1 VNAAARGAARFT
13 WSRMLPRHTLASAVL
28 LAALAVAVA
37 PAPHR
42 QAAPDGPPYSPQ
54 DSMATMQLAPG
65 FRLELVAHEPAV
77 QSPVAMDIDE
87 DGRMFVVEMPGY
99 PLDTSPTGRV
109 TLLEDTDG
117 DGRMDRSRVF
127 ADGLV
132 LPTGVMRWKKGVLV
146 TAAPDLLYLEDSDG
160 DGRADRRTVVVTGFA
175 FTNPQ
180 HTVNS
185 PVYGLDNW
193 IYLAHE
199 GPAEA
204 IIYRDLFG
212 DRGRPLSWPNR
223 PGAPAVHP
231 RNRSIRLRP
240 DSGVLEPLAGSSQFG
255 HGFDAF
261 GRYLTND
268 NSSHARH
275 EVIAARY
282 LARTPQLLLASAMQE
297 LPDHGAAARIFPIT
311 KRPTFELLTE
321 VGQFTSACAITPYTG
336 GAFPAPDGDLLF
348 VAEPVHN
355 LVHRDVL
362 SPAGA
367 TFTARRAEKGR
378 EFLAAGD
385 SWFRPV
391 NLYVGPDGALYVVD
405 YYRARIE
412 HPEWTATEL
421 HKDPQALYEGRERGR
436 IYRIVADGAAPDRRT
451 PSLGA
456 APLEIL
462 VGALADPNGWWR
474 RTAQRLL
481 VERSDRGAVRAL
493 ADLAATSPS
502 PLGRLHALW
511 TLEGLGSLD
520 TALVL
525 RALDDPAAGV
535 RENAIVLAETRL
547 ASAPALGAR
556 LLGLEQDPDARV
568 RFQVLASLGFLD
580 TPEVGAVQQ
589 RMLLAHIE
597 DPWMQVAALSGSSDR
612 ALQYIDEVMAEGS
625 PVTARAS
632 AGRTNWLRHVASVV
646 GARQHAEEIQRVI
659 DGVRTQ
665 AAPEAAWWRAAMLDG
680 LLHGARGRITTL
692 KTMGESREALVA
704 LQSDPSGEVRRAA
717 LALLRIAGR
726 GDAAYWRRAVAR
738 ALVDAKRPALEA
750 AERAD
755 AVAFVALDRP
765 ERRIPWFQSLIAPQ
779 EAEPVQVEAVR
790 ALGRIDREDLERHSF
805 ALQERTPDAAA
816 RIARQISP
824 EGIGRFLL
832 ARWPQ
837 FTPAI
842 RREAADVLI
851 GDEGRARLLLAAMRR
866 GVVQSWTLDFW
877 QKRNL
882 VMHGNDAIR
891 AGARTLLEENPRQRG
906 RTVKRYAAALDLAG
920 DALRG
925 RQVFDRVCAS
935 CHAVGGAGNDLGP
948 DLATVRHRPPLA
960 LLSDILLP
968 SQSIAQRYETY
979 IVERMDGGAEAGVLG
994 GETSAAV
1001 TLRQGEGRQV
1011 TIPRSDIKSMRVL
1024 PQSSMPADLDRIITP
1039 EEMADLLAFIRNA
1052 PE

>member
-1 VNAAARGAARFT
+1 MRFRHPLTAAALVA
-13 WSRMLPRHTLASAVL
+13 MLATT
-28 LAALAVAVA
+28 VAVA
-37 PAPHR
+37 RHR
-42 QAAPDGPPYSPQ
+42 QAAPVDPPFSPS
-54 DSMATMQLAPG
+54 DSMATMRVAPG
-65 FRLELVAHEPAV
+65 FRIELVAAEPDV
-77 QSPVAMDIDE
+77 QSPVAIDIDE
-87 DGRMFVVEMPGY
+87 NGRMFVVEMPGY
-99 PLDTSPTGRV
+99 PLDTSPTGRIK
-109 TLLEDTDG
+109 LLEDTDG

-132 LPTGVMRWKKGVLV
+132 LPTGVMRWRRGVLV

-212 DRGRPLSWPNR
+212 DRGRPLTWPGR
-223 PGAPAVHP
+223 PDAPAVHP
-231 RNRSIRLRP
+231 RNRSVRLHP
-240 DSGVLEPLAGSSQFG
+240 VSGALEPLSGSSQFG
-255 HGFDAF
+255 HGFDAY
-261 GRYLTND
+261 GRYFTND

-282 LARTPQLLLASAMQE
+282 LARTPQLLLASSMQE
-297 LPDHGAAARIFPIT
+297 LPEHGAAARIFPVT
-311 KRPTFELLTE
+311 RRPTFELLTE

-336 GAFPAPDGDLLF
+336 GAFPDAGGGLLF

-362 SPAGA
+362 SQAGA
-367 TFTARRAEKGR
+367 TFTARRLDRER

-391 NLYVGPDGALYVVD
+391 NLSVGPDGALYVVD

-412 HPEWTATEL
+412 HPEWTSSDLQKNPESLA
-421 HKDPQALYEGRERGR
+421 EGRDRGR
-436 IYRIVADGAAPDRRT
+436 IYRVVAEGPLPAGRPPA
-451 PSLGA
+451 LGA
-456 APLEIL
+456 APTETL
-462 VGALADPNGWWR
+462 VRALAHANGWWR
-474 RTAQRLL
+474 KTAQRLL
-481 VERSDRGAVRAL
+481 VDRADRGAVAAL
-493 ADLAATSPS
+493 AAMAAGSDSPV
-502 PLGRLHALW
+502 GRLHALW
-511 TLEGLGSLD
+511 TLEGLNALD
-520 TALVL
+520 TSLVL
-525 RALDDPAAGV
+525 RALDDASPGV
-535 RENAIVLAETRL
+535 RENAIVLAERRL
-547 ASAPALGAR
+547 GSAPALAAR
-556 LLGLEQDPDARV
+556 LQRLEHDPDPRV

-580 TPEVGAVQQ
+580 TPEVRSAQQ

-597 DPWMQVAALSGSSDR
+597 DPWMQVAALSGSSER
-612 ALQYIDEVMAEGS
+612 ALQYFDEAVAEGS
-625 PVTARAS
+625 AVTERAS
-632 AGRTNWLRHVASVV
+632 MGRASWLRHVASIV
-646 GARQHAEEIQRVI
+646 GARQNATEVGRVLAVV
-659 DGVRTQ
+659 GRA
-665 AAPEAAWWRAAMLDG
+665 AAPDGSWWRTAVLDG
-680 LLHGARGRITTL
+680 LLHGARGHVTTM
-692 KTMGESREALVA
+692 KTVGSSREVLVA
-704 LQSDPSGEVRRAA
+704 LQADPSSSVRRAA
-717 LALLRIAGR
+717 LELLRIAGP
-726 GDAAYWRRAVAR
+726 GESAAWREAVAR
-738 ALVDAKRPALEA
+738 ALADAKRPAVDSA
-750 AERAD
+750 RRAD
-755 AVAFVALDRP
+755 AVAFAALDRP
-765 ERRIPWFQSLIAPQ
+765 ERRLRWFQSLITPQ

-790 ALGRIDREDLERHSF
+790 ALGRVDREDLERYTF
-805 ALQERTPDAAA
+805 TLQERTPDAAD
-816 RIARQISP
+816 RIAREISP

-851 GDEGRARLLLAAMRR
+851 ADERRARLLLAAMKR

-882 VMHGNDAIR
+882 VMHDDERLR
-891 AGARTLLEENPRQRG
+891 AEARALLEEDPRRRG

-920 DALRG
+920 DPARG

-935 CHAVGGAGNDLGP
+935 CHAIGGAGSDLGP

-960 LLSDILLP
+960 LLGDILLP

-979 IVERMDGGAEAGVLG
+979 IVERMSGGAEAGVLG
-994 GETSAAV
+994 GETSAAI

-1011 TIPRSDIKSMRVL
+1011 TIPRSEIRSMRVL
-1024 PQSSMPADLDRIITP
+1024 PQSSMPSDLDKLITP
-1039 EEMADLLAFIRNA
+1039 EEMADLLAFIRHA
-1052 PE
+1052 P